1 MNVSVRPIVRLAP
14 LLLALLIIG
23 VSAVAQTA
31 VATGGIRQVD
41 IVRVCV
47 PEGMAP
53 SLPWLVPVTC
63 ADGTTALRQVRWTN
77 SARSTE
83 LLEANAEAHPAGSV
97 YTVRGYVLGD
107 DTTPNGYPVTARV
120 AVVAGGMAVPPAA
133 PKAEPLPLQ
142 DVTLT
147 GDNRLVANR
156 DLDIDAIL
164 GWDITQQLYNY
175 RDTYGLPTDGYTK
188 ADGWDTPDIKLKGHG
203 SGHYMSALALAF
215 ASCQDKRKKGLL
227 RQRMRRMVDELRL
240 CQERTFT
247 WSDSLGRYFEARDVL
262 PGDQLVHAGAS
273 WADFDHYKRDCAHY
287 GYGYLN
293 AIPPQHPALIEAYR
307 PYNNE
312 QWLWAPYYTIHKQLA
327 GLIDIARYTDD
338 RKTAR
343 KALLTA
349 RDMGLWVW
357 NRMHY
362 RTFSEAG
369 GTQAGRRSRPGNR
382 YEMWNM
388 YIAGEVGGMAEAL
401 ARLAGMVADTTDRER
416 LMEAAQCFDAPAFY
430 DLLARNV
437 DDVRGRH
444 ANQHIPMVTGALR
457 TYRLNANPY
466 YYRLADNFW
475 SLVQGR
481 YRYAP
486 GGVGNGEMFRQPYA
500 QMASMAANFTTDAE
514 GRRRLEPTLNETC
527 CAYNLAKLTRDL
539 NGYAP
544 DNALLMDYYE
554 RVLYNQIVGSV
565 HPHHYQ
571 TTYQYA
577 VGLNASKPW
586 GNDTPQS
593 TCCGG
598 TGAESHVKYQEAAYF
613 ANDST
618 LWVALY
624 LPTTAHW
631 RAKGVVLSQECDW
644 PADHSVLRV
653 TKGHAVFSLRL
664 RVPAWAVSG
673 VSIKLNGQEVADNCR
688 PCSYVEIPRRRW
700 APGDVVEVSLPFSVY
715 VDYAPDKWQRA
726 WAGTVMYGPLAMAT
740 TGIGSWQEALVGPT
754 LERIRANGPTA
765 SRGTDGH
772 LYTLDWGKLHFVP
785 DYAAD
790 RNITHY
796 LLFKPTAGAGGRDS
810 SVVDFSRLDEM
821 RELAAT
827 RVAEQLA
834 WLRLK
839 VKVPEKA
846 PWAPHAFGRMK
857 ALADSVQTAVPAT
870 QEEADQLASRLS
882 RLLNA
887 MRPGHLPEPE
897 DLQPLLSLL
906 TEVKR
911 SPKAATPQGRQVV
924 GYAEMV
930 VKYVSDGSGTAD
942 MIDKAFSQLKAL

>member
-1 MNVSVRPIVRLAP
+1 MNVNVWPAVRLAP
-14 LLLALLIIG
+14 LLLVLL
-23 VSAVAQTA
+23 VSGARTAARPAVAAGSILRADT
-31 VATGGIRQVD
+31 
-41 IVRVCV
+41 VRVSV
-47 PEGMAP
+47 AEGMAP
-53 SLPWLVPVTC
+53 PLPWLVPVVCTG
-63 ADGTTALRQVRWTN
+63 GTTALRQVRWTN
-77 SARSTE
+77 SARSAE
-83 LLEANAEAHPAGSV
+83 LLEASAEAHPAGSA

-107 DTTPNGYPVTARV
+107 GATPSGFPVTARV
-120 AVVAGGMAVPPAA
+120 SVVDGAPVPPPAPRAA
-133 PKAEPLPLQ
+133 PLPLQ

-147 GDNRLVANR
+147 GDNRLTANR
-156 DLDIDAIL
+156 DLDTDAL
-164 GWDITQQLYNY
+164 LALDITQQLYNY
-175 RDTYGLPTDGYTK
+175 RDTYGLPTGGYTRS
-188 ADGWDTPDIKLKGHG
+188 DGWDAPDIKLKGHG

-215 ASCQDKRKKGLL
+215 ASCPDRRKKGLL
-227 RQRMRRMVDELRL
+227 RQRMKRMVDELRL

-247 WSDSLGRYFEARDVL
+247 WSDSLGRHFEARDVL
-262 PGDQLVHAGAS
+262 PGDRLERAGGS
-273 WADFDHYKRDCAHY
+273 WADFDRYKRDYAHY

-293 AIPPQHPALIEAYR
+293 AIPPQHPALTEAYR

-362 RTFSEAG
+362 RTFAQAR
-369 GTQAGRRSRPGNR
+369 GTRAERRSRPGNR
-382 YEMWNM
+382 CEMWNM
-388 YIAGEVGGMAEAL
+388 YIAGEVGGMSESL
-401 ARLAGMVADTTDRER
+401 ARLAEMVTDTADRRR
-416 LMEAAQCFDAPAFY
+416 LAEAAQCFDAPEFY
-430 DLLARNV
+430 GLLARNV

-444 ANQHIPMVTGALR
+444 ANQHIPMITWALR
-457 TYRLNANPY
+457 TYRLNGAQR
-466 YYRLADNFW
+466 YYRLARNFW
-475 SLVQGR
+475 SMVQGR

-500 QMASMAANFTTDAE
+500 QMASMGANFTTDAR
-514 GRRRLEPTLNETC
+514 GRRHLEPTLNETC

-539 NGYAP
+539 NGYTP

-565 HPHHYQ
+565 HPHRYQ

-577 VGLNASKPW
+577 VGLNASKPL
-586 GNDTPQS
+586 GNTTPQS

-598 TGAESHVKYQEAAYF
+598 TGAENHVKYQEAAYF

-624 LPTTAHW
+624 MPTTANW
-631 RAKGVVLSQECDW
+631 RAKGVVLSQECAW
-644 PADHSVLRV
+644 PADRSVLRV
-653 TKGHAVFSLRL
+653 TKGRAVFSLKL

-673 VSIKLNGQEVADNCR
+673 VSVRLNGQEVAGSYR

-700 APGDVVEVSLPFSVY
+700 KAGDVVEVTLPFSVY
-715 VDYAPDKWQRA
+715 VDYAPDKWQGA
-726 WAGTVMYGPLAMAT
+726 WAGTLMYGPLAMTA
-740 TGIGSWQEALVGPT
+740 TGIGSWQEAAAPAG
-754 LERIRANGPTA
+754 LEQVKANGPTA
-765 SRGTDGH
+765 QGGTDGH
-772 LYTLDWGKLHFVP
+772 LYTLDWGRLHFVP

-790 RNITHY
+790 RDLTHY
-796 LLFKPTAGAGGRDS
+796 LLFRPAAGTGGSGSRA
-810 SVVDFSRLDEM
+810 VDCSRLDEM
-821 RELAAT
+821 RELAAV

-834 WLRLK
+834 WERLK

-857 ALADSVQTAVPAT
+857 ALADSVRDVAPAT

-887 MRPGHLPEPE
+887 MRPGTLPEPE
-897 DLQPLLSLL
+897 DLQPLLALL
-906 TEVKR
+906 AEVR
-911 SPKAATPQGRQVV
+911 PSGKAATPQGQRAV

-930 VKYVSDGSGTAD
+930 VRYVSDGSGTAD
-942 MIDKAFSQLKAL
+942 MISKAIGMLKAL